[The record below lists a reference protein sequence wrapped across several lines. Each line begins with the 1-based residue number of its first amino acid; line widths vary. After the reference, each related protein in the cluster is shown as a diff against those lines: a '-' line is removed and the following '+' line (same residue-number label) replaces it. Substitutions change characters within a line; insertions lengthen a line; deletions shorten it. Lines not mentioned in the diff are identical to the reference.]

1 MLTVCAAP
9 LYNQRKKESGGRCG
23 MLRRYAEQIMNLYN
37 FIDGMMIV
45 NADAKVEY
53 FSTYRPD
60 VNLLKEKN
68 LIGRY
73 LLDRKT
79 DF

>member
-1 MLTVCAAP
+1 
-9 LYNQRKKESGGRCG
+9 

-73 LLDRKT
+73 LSQPDGGKQQHYPRSSHRKT